1 MTSTLPVQQP
11 PRISPRLVRRAVLGV
26 FVGGII
32 SMIVSSILDSTGGAI
47 TFGLVTAVAAIALV
61 LVTSV
66 SPPGALAKPGSGS
79 ATDIVDDRV
88 AADLEERITSLVDAG
103 ADEDQVRRLVSRS
116 IEYGRGGA

>member
-1 MTSTLPVQQP
+1 MTSTLPIQQP

-32 SMIVSSILDSTGGAI
+32 GMIVSSILESTGGAI
-47 TFGLVTAVAAIALV
+47 TFGLLTAAAAIALV

-66 SPPGALAKPGSGS
+66 SPPGALAKPNSTS
-79 ATDIVDDRV
+79 ASTDDRV
-88 AADLEERITSLVDAG
+88 AADLESRITALIDAG

-116 IEYGRGGA
+116 IDYGHGGA

>member
-1 MTSTLPVQQP
+1 MTSTLPIQQS
-11 PRISPRLVRRAVLGV
+11 PRISPRLVRRAVLGI
-26 FVGGII
+26 FVSGII
-32 SMIVSSILDSTGGAI
+32 GMIVSSILESTGGAI
-47 TFGLVTAVAAIALV
+47 TFGLLTAVAALALV

-79 ATDIVDDRV
+79 GIADDRV
-88 AADLEERITSLVDAG
+88 AADLESRVTALVDAG